1 MGLSLSLYNAL
12 RPSMGRTDSAADPN
26 LAPTPTG
33 PVVWIHAP
41 RSDDHAI
48 VEELI
53 EEFADLNPDVWFVI
67 TTHEPPRPYDEDQ
80 CVWVTLPPD
89 TAKGIAPFL
98 EHWRPSV
105 LAWLSGTLHP
115 TILAET
121 ANSGAHLFMIDTGE
135 SYAAAT
141 QLRFWPGLRRATL
154 QLFEGFVIGD
164 QLTAEALKAAGAPWK
179 HTEVTGVLEKDV
191 PALPC
196 NEAERDTLATL
207 LNTRPVWLAAGINLA
222 ELEAVLAAHRQAM
235 RRAHRLLL
243 IVVPKDPEEAELY
256 ANLIAA
262 QDFIFS
268 QRSLGGE
275 PEPDCHVYLADT
287 DEEYG
292 LWYRLSP
299 VSFVGHTIA
308 NWTEPG
314 PNPFDAAALGSV
326 VLHGPGL
333 QPFQNA
339 FHRLSRAHASEQVSH
354 AGDLALAVEAMQ
366 SPERAA
372 ERAHAAWQISTAGA
386 EVLDRVVT
394 LLDKAVKR
402 HGQRK

>member
-1 MGLSLSLYNAL
+1 MGLSLSLYKAL
-12 RPSMGRTDSAADPN
+12 RPNLGRTEQPIDPGS
-26 LAPTPTG
+26 LPTPTG

-41 RSDDHAI
+41 KADDHAI
-48 VEELI
+48 IEELV
-53 EEFADLNPDVWFVI
+53 ETFADLNPEVWFVI
-67 TTHEPPRPYDEDQ
+67 TTHDPPRPYAEDQ
-80 CVWVTLPPD
+80 CVWVTLPAD
-89 TAKGIAPFL
+89 TSAGIRAFL
-98 EHWRPSV
+98 DHWRPSV
-105 LAWLSGTLHP
+105 LAWLTGRLHP
-115 TILAET
+115 TLLAE
-121 ANSGAHLFMIDTGE
+121 AKGFGVDLFMIDTGE
-135 SYAAAT
+135 SYAATT

-154 QLFEGFVIGD
+154 QLFDGFFIGD
-164 QLTAEALKAAGAPWK
+164 QLTAEALKNAGALWENA
-179 HTEVTGVLEKDV
+179 EVTGVLEKDV

-243 IVVPKDPEEAELY
+243 IVVPKDPDQAQLY
-256 ANLIAA
+256 ANMIAA
-262 QDFIFS
+262 QDFIYS
-268 QRSLGGE
+268 QRSVGGE

-287 DEEYG
+287 DDEYG
-292 LWYRLSP
+292 LWYRLAP
-299 VSFVGHTIA
+299 VSFIGHTIA

-354 AGDLALAVEAMQ
+354 AGDLALAVETMQ

-372 ERAHAAWQISTAGA
+372 ERAHAAWEISTAGA

-394 LLDKAVKR
+394 LLDETVKR
-402 HGQRK
+402 HGQQK